1 MNVKI
6 YIFSVNDLNTTAY
19 YFKKASQQMGYKVV
33 YLTKNFNTKILKPND
48 IFLYIDP
55 VKDFPFFLE
64 KATCRTAAYF
74 IDVHLGLEQ
83 RLIFSNFFD
92 YLFIA
97 QKDYVEVFKK
107 YRKLNNKTNN
117 KKINSNN
124 IKWLPL
130 ACDPDVHFKKGLK
143 RKIDVSFIGQ
153 INKLTSRDRHNVI
166 HKVLKNFKTNNY
178 KKFYKNIEM
187 GKIYSSSKII
197 FNKSV
202 NNDLNMRFFE
212 GICSGGLLVTDK
224 IKNGVND
231 LFLNKFHYIRYN
243 SAKDAIHK
251 INYYLKNEKDR
262 KLIAEQGQK
271 LAMKL
276 HTYKHR
282 LVTIL
287 NLISQ
292 KKYENNFSAAPIK
305 NLNNQNVS
313 LQYAKVFFI
322 LTKPFKIAQLMFIY
336 NFNMQIFFL
345 FFKSVLKYL
354 NSIVPM
360 TPGAI
365 RIKFLNVCKF

>member
-1 MNVKI
+1 MNAKI

-19 YFKKASQQMGYKVV
+19 YFKKASQQIGYKVI

-64 KATCRTAAYF
+64 KVTCRTAAYF

-97 QKDYVEVFKK
+97 QKDYVEIFKK
-107 YRKLNNKTNN
+107 YRNLNNKTNN
-117 KKINSNN
+117 KKNNSNN

-130 ACDPDVHFKKGLK
+130 ACDPDVHFKKNLK

-153 INKLTSRDRHNVI
+153 INKLTSRDRYDVI
-166 HKVLKNFKTNNY
+166 NTVLTNFKTNDY
-178 KKFYKNIEM
+178 KKFYKNNEM

-197 FNKSV
+197 FNKSI

-212 GICSGGLLVTDK
+212 SICSGGLLVTDK

-231 LFLNKFHYIRYN
+231 LFLNKFHYISYS

-251 INYYLKNEKDR
+251 ISYYLKNDKDR
-262 KLIAEQGQK
+262 KLIANRGQK
-271 LAMKL
+271 LAMKS

-282 LVTIL
+282 LITIL
-287 NLISQ
+287 KLVSQ
-292 KKYENNFSAAPIK
+292 KKYENKFSAAPIK
-305 NLNNQNVS
+305 NLNNHNVS

-322 LTKPFKIAQLMFIY
+322 LTKPFKIVQLMFIY
-336 NFNMQIFFL
+336 NFSLQIFFL

-365 RIKFLNVCKF
+365 RVKIFNLCKF

>member
-64 KATCRTAAYF
+64 KVTCRTAAYF

-92 YLFIA
+92 YIFIA
-97 QKDYVEVFKK
+97 QKDYVEIFKK
-107 YRKLNNKTNN
+107 YRNLVNKSNN
-117 KKINSNN
+117 KKICSNN

-153 INKLTSRDRHNVI
+153 INKLTSRNRYDVI
-166 HKVLKNFKTNNY
+166 HKVLTNFKTNNY
-178 KKFYKNIEM
+178 KKFFKNNEM

-202 NNDLNMRFFE
+202 NNELNMRFFE

-224 IKNGVND
+224 INNGINK
-231 LFLNKFHYIRYN
+231 LFCAGSHYISYS
-243 SAKDAIHK
+243 SAKDAITK
-251 INYYLKNEKDR
+251 INYYLNNQKER
-262 KLIAEQGQK
+262 ELIALKGQK
-271 LAMKL
+271 LVFKS

-282 LVTIL
+282 LLQIL
-287 NLISQ
+287 NTVNTKQQ
-292 KKYENNFSAAPIK
+292 KPLVNFAPIRNINPVK
-305 NLNNQNVS
+305 LG
-313 LQYAKVFFI
+313 LYYAQIFLI
-322 LTKPFKIAQLMFIY
+322 LRRPFKIMQLMFIY
-336 NFNMQIFFL
+336 NFSLKLLLIFIKSFL
-345 FFKSVLKYL
+345 RYL
-354 NSIVPM
+354 NRDLPC
-360 TPGAI
+360 TPKAI
-365 RIKFLNVCKF
+365 RARIFNIMKI

>member
-1 MNVKI
+1 MNTKI

-33 YLTKNFNTKILKPND
+33 YLTKNFNAKILKPND

-64 KATCRTAAYF
+64 KVTCRTAAYF

-97 QKDYVEVFKK
+97 QKDYVEIFKK
-107 YRKLNNKTNN
+107 YRNLNNKTNN
-117 KKINSNN
+117 KKNNSNN

-130 ACDPDVHFKKGLK
+130 ACDPDVHFKKSLK

-153 INKLTSRDRHNVI
+153 INKLTSRNRYDVI
-166 HKVLKNFKTNNY
+166 NKVLTNFKTNNY
-178 KKFYKNIEM
+178 KKFYKNDEM

-231 LFLNKFHYIRYN
+231 LFLNKFHYISYN

-251 INYYLKNEKDR
+251 ISYYLKNDKDR
-262 KLIAEQGQK
+262 KLIAERGQK
-271 LAMKL
+271 FAMKS

-282 LVTIL
+282 LATIL
-287 NLISQ
+287 KLVSQ
-292 KKYENNFSAAPIK
+292 KKYGNKFSVAPIK
-305 NLNNQNVS
+305 NLNNHNLS

-336 NFNMQIFFL
+336 NFNIRVFFL

-354 NSIVPM
+354 NSVVPM

-365 RIKFLNVCKF
+365 RIKIFNVFKF

>member
-1 MNVKI
+1 MNKKI

-19 YFKKASQQMGYKVV
+19 YFKRASQQMGYKVV
-33 YLTKNFNTKILKPND
+33 YLTKNFNTKILKTND

-64 KATCRTAAYF
+64 KVTCRTAAYF

-97 QKDYVEVFKK
+97 QKDYVEIFKK
-107 YRKLNNKTNN
+107 YRNLNNKTNN
-117 KKINSNN
+117 KKNNGNN

-130 ACDPDVHFKKGLK
+130 ACDPNVHFKKNLK

-153 INKLTSRDRHNVI
+153 INKLTSKDRYEVI
-166 HKVLKNFKTNNY
+166 NKVLTNFKTNNY
-178 KKFYKNIEM
+178 KKFYENDEM
-187 GKIYSSSKII
+187 GKVYSSSKII

-231 LFLNKFHYIRYN
+231 LFLNKFHYISYN
-243 SAKDAIHK
+243 SAKDAIDK
-251 INYYLKNEKDR
+251 ISYYLKNNKNR
-262 KLIAEQGQK
+262 KLIAERGQK
-271 LAMKL
+271 LVMKS

-282 LVTIL
+282 LATIL
-287 NLISQ
+287 KLVSQ
-292 KKYENNFSAAPIK
+292 KKYKNNFSAAPIK
-305 NLNNQNVS
+305 NLNNKNVS

-322 LTKPFKIAQLMFIY
+322 LRKPLKIAQLMFMY
-336 NFNMQIFFL
+336 NFNTRVFFL
-345 FFKSVLKYL
+345 FFKSILKYL
-354 NSIVPM
+354 NSVVPM

-365 RIKFLNVCKF
+365 RIRIFNVCKF

>member
-1 MNVKI
+1 MNAKI

-64 KATCRTAAYF
+64 KVTCRTAAYF

-97 QKDYVEVFKK
+97 QKDYVEIFKK
-107 YRKLNNKTNN
+107 YRNLNNKTNN
-117 KKINSNN
+117 KKNNINN

-130 ACDPDVHFKKGLK
+130 ACDPDVHFKKSLK

-153 INKLTSRDRHNVI
+153 INKLTSRNRYDVI
-166 HKVLKNFKTNNY
+166 NKVLTNFKTNNY
-178 KKFYKNIEM
+178 KKFYKNDEM

-231 LFLNKFHYIRYN
+231 LFLNKFHYISYN

-251 INYYLKNEKDR
+251 ISYYLKNDKDR
-262 KLIAEQGQK
+262 KLIAERGQK
-271 LAMKL
+271 LVIKS
-276 HTYKHR
+276 HTYKRR
-282 LVTIL
+282 LATIL
-287 NLISQ
+287 KLVSQ
-292 KKYENNFSAAPIK
+292 KKYENKFSVAPIK
-305 NLNNQNVS
+305 NLNNHNLS
-313 LQYAKVFFI
+313 LQYARVFFI
-322 LTKPFKIAQLMFIY
+322 LTKPFKIVQLMFIY
-336 NFNMQIFFL
+336 NFNLQIFFL

-365 RIKFLNVCKF
+365 RVKIFNLCKF

>member
-1 MNVKI
+1 MNIKI
-6 YIFSVNDLNTTAY
+6 YIFSVNDLNTTAH
-19 YFKKASQQMGYKVV
+19 YFKKASQQMGYKVI

-64 KATCRTAAYF
+64 KVTCRTAAYF

-97 QKDYVEVFKK
+97 QKDYVEIFKK
-107 YRKLNNKTNN
+107 FRNLNNKTNN

-130 ACDPDVHFKKGLK
+130 ACDPDVHFKKNLK

-153 INKLTSRDRHNVI
+153 INKLTSRDRYDVI
-166 HKVLKNFKTNNY
+166 NKVLINFKTNNY
-178 KKFYKNIEM
+178 KKFYKNNEM
-187 GKIYSSSKII
+187 GKVYSSSKII

-251 INYYLKNEKDR
+251 INYYLKNDKER
-262 KLIAEQGQK
+262 KLIADSGQK
-271 LAMKL
+271 LMMKS

-282 LVTIL
+282 LATIL

-305 NLNNQNVS
+305 NLNNKNVS
-313 LQYAKVFFI
+313 MQYAKVFFI

-336 NFNMQIFFL
+336 NFNIQIFFL

-365 RIKFLNVCKF
+365 RIKIYNVCKF